1 MYLCKRKQ
9 TTRAAADRINN
20 GTKVMKSDMT
30 IQEWF
35 DRKVARY
42 ESKGMSRIEAVEEAF
57 VDLACATRFCEEEKA
72 AFCDS
77 HEEYEGFKTRDAE
90 ACRTS
95 YLQTARIKYH
105 EVGKPFNVNMKNG
118 TFRMV
123 AVEKNGCSGC
133 IFSYTKGYA
142 QAGYP
147 VYGCWIETR
156 GGHAVCKA
164 SYTSPLGVEL
174 SMREDGKNVIYKYVK
189 Q

>member
-1 MYLCKRKQ
+1 M
-9 TTRAAADRINN
+9 
-20 GTKVMKSDMT
+20 VMKTEMT

-42 ESKGMSRIEAVEEAF
+42 ESKGMSRTEAVDEAF
-57 VDLACATRFCEEEKA
+57 IDLLTAERFSSADKR

-77 HEEYEGFKTRDAE
+77 NEEYEGYKTRNAE
-90 ACRTS
+90 AGRKA
-95 YLQTARIKYH
+95 YLQTASIKYH
-105 EVGKPFNVNMKNG
+105 KTGKPFNVNMKNG

-133 IFSYTKGYA
+133 IFSYIKGYA

-147 VYGCWIETR
+147 VYGCWIEAR

-174 SMREDGKNVIYKYVK
+174 KLREDGKNVIYKYVK